1 MIVVASTFSNN
12 SLTELHV
19 ATYRSNHNNSCSS
32 CCCYADDAQLRT
44 SYYLTTCWLHNFKS
58 TKNCL
63 FCLSSS
69 AEIGW

>member
-44 SYYLTTCWLHNFKS
+44 SYYL
-58 TKNCL
+58 
-63 FCLSSS
+63 
-69 AEIGW
+69 